1 MKKYT
6 GFTLIELMI
15 TLAIVGFLL
24 MVGVPSLKTFMQGNQ
39 LIASTNE
46 LISALHVAR
55 SEAIKLNTRVSVCES
70 SNGKTCATTGSWKS
84 GWIVFVDGVFV
95 DGSAIPGDL
104 VGTGVACA
112 DDTNTDC
119 LLRIHDAIS
128 DQLLSVAAVDAG
140 GVSVSSFT
148 FTSRGLPKGTNG
160 AAQSGVFS
168 LCSFDSSD
176 NVINSRAVILS
187 LSGRV
192 RVSDNQAVISCP
204 ASP

>member
-1 MKKYT
+1 MKIHS

-15 TLAIVGFLL
+15 TLAIVGILL
-24 MVGVPSLKTFMQGNQ
+24 MVGVPSLKTLLQGNQ
-39 LIASTNE
+39 LIASANE

-55 SEAIKLNTRVSVCES
+55 SEAIKLNSRVSICES
-70 SNGKTCATTGSWKS
+70 SDGKTCAITGSWKN
-84 GWIVFVDGVFV
+84 GWIVFVDGNGNGVT
-95 DGSAIPGDL
+95 PGDL
-104 VGTGVACA
+104 VGSGVACA

-128 DQLLSVAAVDAG
+128 DNLLSVAAVDAG
-140 GVSVSSFT
+140 GISVSSFT
-148 FTSRGLPKGTNG
+148 FTSRGLPKAANG
-160 AAQSGVFS
+160 ATQSGIFS

-176 NVINSRAVILS
+176 NVINSRAVIVS

-204 ASP
+204 LTP

>member
-84 GWIVFVDGVFV
+84 GWIVFVDGN
-95 DGSAIPGDL
+95 GANPGDL
-104 VGTGVACA
+104 AGSGAACA